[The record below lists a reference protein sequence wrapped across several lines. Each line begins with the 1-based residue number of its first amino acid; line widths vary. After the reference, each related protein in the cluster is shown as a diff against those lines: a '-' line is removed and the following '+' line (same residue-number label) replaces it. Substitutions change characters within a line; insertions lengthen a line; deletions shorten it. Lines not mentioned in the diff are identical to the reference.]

1 VVGGFDILQ
10 HSTVERMEWRS
21 GWYIRFIDD
30 GNEKP

>member
-21 GWYIRFIDD
+21 GWYIQR
-30 GNEKP
+30 GLYR